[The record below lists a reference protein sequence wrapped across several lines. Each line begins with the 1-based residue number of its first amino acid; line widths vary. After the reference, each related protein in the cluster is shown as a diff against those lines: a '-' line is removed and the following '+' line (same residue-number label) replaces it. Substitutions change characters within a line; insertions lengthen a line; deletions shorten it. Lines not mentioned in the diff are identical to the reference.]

1 MTLITL
7 FFLIFAVFFAGTFS
21 AFFGNLIAHL
31 VIFHRRGQAAK
42 SKKDRGGDKKHLIDL
57 IRYD

>member
-1 MTLITL
+1 MTAIGTV
-7 FFLIFAVFFAGTFS
+7 FLILAAITALIFS
-21 AFFGNLIAHL
+21 VTVGVILAHL
-31 VIFHRRGQAAK
+31 VLYRRRGQAAK

>member
-7 FFLIFAVFFAGTFS
+7 FFLIFAVFFAGTLS
-21 AFFGNLIAHL
+21 SFFGNLIAHL
-31 VIFHRRGQAAK
+31 VIYHRRGRASK
-42 SKKDRGGDKKHLIDL
+42 SKKDRGGDQRRLIDL

>member
-7 FFLIFAVFFAGTFS
+7 FFLIFAVFFAGTLS

-31 VIFHRRGQAAK
+31 VIFHRRGQAVK
-42 SKKDRGGDKKHLIDL
+42 SKKDRGEKQKRFIDL